1 MLRYKVKR
9 KTLVKVYFA
18 FIKPVVE
25 YLDAVLDNCTER
37 YSKILD
43 VQVETCRFIIG
54 LRCESS

>member
-9 KTLVKVYFA
+9 KTFVKVYFA

-54 LRCESS
+54 LSL